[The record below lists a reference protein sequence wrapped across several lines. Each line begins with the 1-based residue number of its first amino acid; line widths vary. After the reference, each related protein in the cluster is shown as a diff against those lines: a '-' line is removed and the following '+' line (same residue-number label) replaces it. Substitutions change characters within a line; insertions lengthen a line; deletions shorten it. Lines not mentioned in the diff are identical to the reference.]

1 MKSGKNTIPPAEF
14 YDENQDSYPVGP
26 RNTATCEDLGKQ
38 SGSCH
43 KVVTLKVRRFTT
55 CNVILTKQGI

>member
-38 SGSCH
+38 SGS
-43 KVVTLKVRRFTT
+43 
-55 CNVILTKQGI
+55 